1 MYLYLMAAVPRATDK
16 YAKAA
21 LPKTPMKVEWSRG
34 TKDYKMAV
42 HMLRGVVYGCY
53 LPFTRT
59 QVYIHKSKTMWMW
72 CVGLILI
79 TVRNEKF
86 GKKK

>member
-34 TKDYKMAV
+34 TKNYKMAV
-42 HMLRGVVYGCY
+42 HMLSVVYGCY
-53 LPFTRT
+53 LPFTR
-59 QVYIHKSKTMWMW
+59 HKFTYTSLKPCRCGVW
-72 CVGLILI
+72 VLS
-79 TVRNEKF
+79 
-86 GKKK
+86 